1 MAGTNDIGAA
11 AIVGR
16 DEPFTRLHP
25 EDLQHLAGLITSQ
38 LRPGVGDASLSTHEL
53 LTTDEVLR
61 ARPGLSREWL
71 YDNAAN
77 CRAIRKNKSKR
88 SPYWF
93 RLCDV
98 DAALDA
104 QRLAPV
110 VPIVSKGRARSTVCA
125 HPRRENDTHTMNG
138 APRAFDIRPRRA
150 A

>member
-1 MAGTNDIGAA
+1 MAGTHDIGAA
-11 AIVGR
+11 AIVGV
-16 DEPFTRLHP
+16 DAHLMRLHP
-25 EDLQHLAGLITSQ
+25 EDLQHLAWLITSQ
-38 LRPGVGDASLSTHEL
+38 LHTAGGAAPPSTHEL
-53 LTTDEVLR
+53 LTTGEVLR

-77 CRAIRKNKSKR
+77 CRAIRKNRSKR

-110 VPIVSKGRARSTVCA
+110 VPIASKGRARSTVCA
-125 HPRRENDTHTMNG
+125 QKRPGDDTHTSNG
-138 APRAFDIRPRRA
+138 APRSFDIRPRRA